1 MRKNRKMNAHAT
13 VSGRTLVPTLRYR
26 DVPAAIAWLCN
37 AFGFEKHLVV
47 TGEDDF
53 IRYAQLT
60 FGDGMVMV
68 VPIEDTAFDQLM
80 KQPEETGGAETQIC
94 YVSVDDVGAH
104 YARAKAEGAEI
115 LLEIDPED
123 ASGRGYSC
131 RDVEGHIWNFGSY
144 DPWQSSIS
152 ADDDRDA
159 HPRRRRRVR
168 HFAGAG
174 ALFFAVVALGAAIGF
189 SYSPIFDATTE
200 SAAASDTSELDAI
213 LQRER
218 RAREVAERAA
228 VEARDQLARE
238 RSARE
243 LAELTSKEA
252 EARVA
257 RASVEQFGTRDN
269 ASAEAAERAS
279 EAVRERAQQAQREA
293 EAARALLAN
302 EQKAREAA
310 ELTAKEA
317 RERATRE
324 RSAREAAEQTS
335 RQARER
341 VAKEKES
348 RLRERQAA
356 QQTMISTVLTND
368 KW

>member
-1 MRKNRKMNAHAT
+1 MNAHAT

-47 TGEDDF
+47 AGEDDF

-68 VPIEDTAFDQLM
+68 VPVEDTAFDQLM
-80 KQPEETGGAETQIC
+80 KQPEEMGGAETQIC

-104 YARAKAEGAEI
+104 YARAKAEGAQI
-115 LLEIDPED
+115 LLELDPED

-131 RDVEGHIWNFGSY
+131 SDVEGHIWNFGSY
-144 DPWQSSIS
+144 DPWQSGNV
-152 ADDDRDA
+152 ADDDGAAR
-159 HPRRRRRVR
+159 PRRARRVR

-174 ALFFAVVALGAAIGF
+174 ALFFAVVVLGAAIGF
-189 SYSPIFDATTE
+189 SYSPIFEATTE
-200 SAAASDTSELDAI
+200 SAVASDTSELDAVI
-213 LQRER
+213 QRER

-228 VEARDQLARE
+228 AEARDQLAGE

-243 LAELTSKEA
+243 LAERASKEA

-257 RASVEQFGTRDN
+257 RASVEQIGTKDN
-269 ASAEAAERAS
+269 ASIEAAERAS
-279 EAVRERAQQAQREA
+279 AAAREGAQQAQREA
-293 EAARALLAN
+293 EAARALLAA

-310 ELTAKEA
+310 EQTAKEA
-317 RERATRE
+317 RERAAKE
-324 RSAREAAEQTS
+324 RSARETAEQTS
-335 RQARER
+335 CQVREH

-348 RLRERQAA
+348 RLRERRAT
-356 QQTMISTVLTND
+356 QQTMISTILTND
-368 KW
+368 KF

>member
-1 MRKNRKMNAHAT
+1 MNAHAT

-80 KQPEETGGAETQIC
+80 RQPEEMGGTETQIC
-94 YVSVDDVGAH
+94 YLSVEDIGAH
-104 YARAKAEGAEI
+104 YARAKAEGADI
-115 LLEIDPED
+115 LLELDPED

-131 RDVEGHIWNFGSY
+131 RDLEGHIWNFGTY
-144 DPWQSSIS
+144 DPWRSRN
-152 ADDDRDA
+152 ATEEDHVAR
-159 HPRRRRRVR
+159 PRASRRVR

-174 ALFFAVVALGAAIGF
+174 ALFVAIVALGAAIGF
-189 SYSPIFDATTE
+189 SYSPVFEAMTE

-218 RAREVAERAA
+218 RAREVAERAV

-243 LAELTSKEA
+243 LAERASKEA

-257 RASVEQFGTRDN
+257 RANVEQVGTKS
-269 ASAEAAERAS
+269 SAATEAAERAS
-279 EAVRERAQQAQREA
+279 AAARERAQQAQREA
-293 EAARALLAN
+293 EAARALLTPRA
-302 EQKAREAA
+302 EGAGSRRGDGQGSARAGV
-310 ELTAKEA
+310 
-317 RERATRE
+317 ERAQRAGGRGAVEPAGPRTCCE
-324 RSAREAAEQTS
+324 G
-335 RQARER
+335 
-341 VAKEKES
+341 
-348 RLRERQAA
+348 
-356 QQTMISTVLTND
+356 
-368 KW
+368 